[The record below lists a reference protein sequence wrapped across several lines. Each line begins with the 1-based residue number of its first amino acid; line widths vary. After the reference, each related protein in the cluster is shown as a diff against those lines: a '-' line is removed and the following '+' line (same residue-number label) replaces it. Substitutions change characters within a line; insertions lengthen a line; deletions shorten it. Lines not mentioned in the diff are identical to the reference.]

1 MAHIPRENDKPDDF
15 MNASAEEWSKPEVP
29 NQAPPKPKTK
39 TDRWGGAVPP
49 ADINSGNRWGAPEM
63 DTSDSPKIPDLFKKK
78 EGKGLQ
84 WWVIVLII
92 AVVLCLCSCGTLAVL
107 AATGV
112 LSL

>member
-1 MAHIPRENDKPDDF
+1 MAHIPQDNDQSDDF
-15 MNASAEEWSKPEVP
+15 VNASAEEWSKPEVP
-29 NQAPPKPKTK
+29 KPASSKPKTK
-39 TDRWGGAVPP
+39 TDRWGAPVPP
-49 ADINSGNRWGAPEM
+49 ADINSGSRWGAPEM

-92 AVVLCLCSCGTLAVL
+92 VIVLCLCSCGTLAVL

>member
-1 MAHIPRENDKPDDF
+1 MAHIPQDNDKSDDF
-15 MNASAEEWSKPEVP
+15 MNASAEEWSKPETP
-29 NQAPPKPKTK
+29 EPAPPKPKTK
-39 TDRWGGAVPP
+39 TD
-49 ADINSGNRWGAPEM
+49 RWGAPEM

-92 AVVLCLCSCGTLAVL
+92 GVVLCLCSCGTLVAL